1 MEQIGTFVV
10 HHWALFAA
18 LALILVLLA
27 FVSLGPVLQGVKQVD
42 PTEAIRL
49 LNHDGGVIL
58 DVREDSEYQEGH
70 ILNAVHV
77 PLGRLKDQLQRLE
90 KYKQRPVIMVCRSG
104 QRSADAT
111 GLLLKSGFAT
121 IYNLKGGLLAW
132 KNANLPLTRR

>member
-1 MEQIGTFVV
+1 MEQLGTFVV
-10 HHWALFAA
+10 HHWGLFAA
-18 LALILVLLA
+18 LAMILVLLA
-27 FVSLGPVLQGVKQVD
+27 LVSLGPMLQGVKQVD
-42 PTEAIRL
+42 PAEAIRL

-77 PLGRLKDQLQRLE
+77 PLGRLRDQLQRLE

-111 GLLLKSGFAT
+111 SLLLKSGFAT

>member
-1 MEQIGTFVV
+1 MEQLGTFVV
-10 HHWALFAA
+10 HHWGLFAA
-18 LALILVLLA
+18 LAMILVLLA
-27 FVSLGPVLQGVKQVD
+27 LVSLGPMLQGVKQVD
-42 PTEAIRL
+42 PAEAIRL

-111 GLLLKSGFAT
+111 SLLLKSGFAT

>member
-1 MEQIGTFVV
+1 MEQLGTFVV
-10 HHWALFAA
+10 HHWGLFAA
-18 LALILVLLA
+18 LAMILVLLA
-27 FVSLGPVLQGVKQVD
+27 LVSLGPMLQGVKQVD
-42 PTEAIRL
+42 PAEAIRL

-121 IYNLKGGLLAW
+121 VYNLKGGLLAW